1 MLGSCMRTRM
11 RLYWFFFMGGLG
23 AVFPFFGLYFRE
35 NARLSGTQVGMVLAV
50 LPVVG
55 FAAQPLWGQVADRT
69 GSRSRVLAWLSMAAG
84 ICYLL
89 VPLAHGFPANLAAM
103 GLVACF
109 STALV
114 PMATSVSL
122 ASLGSRGARGFGGLR
137 VWGTIGF
144 LLVVVSMPA
153 LLDALGPAFGLEA
166 AASRDPAGSS
176 ALSGPSEPL
185 LGVIFAVAGVLWLA
199 SGVVVLGLPPTGE
212 LELRA
217 HPGEWRRLLRHGP
230 FRRILLFG
238 FGCWLCFQ
246 GPMVLFP
253 IYVRSLGGDA
263 DLVSRLWIPMLA
275 LEIPLV
281 AWSGAGLQRLGARGL
296 LAVGIVAGAVRWLLT
311 GLSSD
316 PLVLYPTQLLHGVVI
331 AGVVVGAPLYVEET
345 VPEQLRSTGQA
356 VLAMLGF
363 GLGGVLSNLTGGWLI
378 DHLGPAAPSLA
389 GGLGAVVL
397 ACLLPVLLP
406 PPRRPEAHRL

>member
-1 MLGSCMRTRM
+1 MRTRI
-11 RLYWFFFMGGLG
+11 RLYWFLFMGGLG
-23 AVFPFFGLYFRE
+23 AVFPFFGLYFQE
-35 NARLSGTQVGMVLAV
+35 NAGLSGMQVGAVLAV

-55 FAAQPLWGQVADRT
+55 FAAQPLWGQVADLT
-69 GSRSRVLAWLSMAAG
+69 GSRAKVLAWLSMAAG
-84 ICYLL
+84 LCYLL
-89 VPLAHGFPANLAAM
+89 VPLARGFVPNLAVMA
-103 GLVACF
+103 LVACF

-114 PMATSVSL
+114 PIATSVTL
-122 ASLGSRGARGFGGLR
+122 AALGQEGARQFGSLR

-144 LLVVVSMPA
+144 LIVVVSVPV
-153 LLDALGPAFGLEA
+153 LLDALEPRFGVRA
-166 AASRDPAGSS
+166 S
-176 ALSGPSEPL
+176 ALLSEPM
-185 LGVIFAVAGVLWLA
+185 LGAIFAIAGVLWLA
-199 SGVVVLGLPPTGE
+199 SGIVALGLPRAGD

-217 HPGEWRRLLRHGP
+217 RRGEWRQLFRHRP
-230 FRRILLFG
+230 FRRILFFG

-296 LAVGIVAGAVRWLLT
+296 LGIGIVAGAVRWLLT
-311 GLSSD
+311 ALSSD
-316 PLVLYPTQLLHGVVI
+316 PLILYPAQLLHGVVI
-331 AGVVVGAPLYVEET
+331 AGVVVGAPLYVEEC

-363 GLGGVLSNLTGGWLI
+363 GVGGVLSNLAGGWLV
-378 DHLGPAAPSLA
+378 DHFGPAYPALV
-389 GGLGAVVL
+389 GGIGALGL
-397 ACLLPVLLP
+397 ACLLPFLLP
-406 PPRRPEAHRL
+406 PARRPDQL

>member
-1 MLGSCMRTRM
+1 MRARIQ
-11 RLYWFFFMGGLG
+11 LYWLLFMGGLG

-35 NARLSGTQVGMVLAV
+35 NAGLSGIEVGAVLAV

-55 FAAQPLWGQVADRT
+55 FAAQPLWGQVADLT
-69 GSRSRVLAWLSMAAG
+69 GSRVKVLAWLSMAAG
-84 ICYLL
+84 LCYLL
-89 VPLAHGFPANLAAM
+89 VPLARGFVPNLAVMA
-103 GLVACF
+103 LVACF
-109 STALV
+109 STVLV

-122 ASLGSRGARGFGGLR
+122 AALGQDGARQFGGLR

-144 LLVVVSMPA
+144 LIVVVSVPPV
-153 LLDALGPAFGLEA
+153 LDALEPILGVT
-166 AASRDPAGSS
+166 ASGEI
-176 ALSGPSEPL
+176 SEPL
-185 LGVIFAVAGVLWLA
+185 LGAIFAIAGVLWLV
-199 SGVVVLGLPPTGE
+199 SGVVALGLPRAGD

-217 HPGEWRRLLRHGP
+217 QRGEWRQLLRHRP
-230 FRRILLFG
+230 YRRILFFG

-296 LAVGIVAGAVRWLLT
+296 LAIGIVAGAARWLLT
-311 GLSSD
+311 ALSSD
-316 PLVLYPTQLLHGVVI
+316 PLILYPAQLLHGVVI
-331 AGVVVGAPLYVEET
+331 AGVVVGAPLYVDES

-363 GLGGVLSNLTGGWLI
+363 GVGGVLSNLTGGWLI
-378 DHLGPAAPSLA
+378 DHFGPAYPALA
-389 GGLGAVVL
+389 GGLGGVGL
-397 ACLLPVLLP
+397 ACLLPFLLP
-406 PPRRPEAHRL
+406 PPRRPGQL